1 MMKMNILKNG
11 FQALIIMS
19 LMVACSLGDVL
30 EPSDGVSM
38 ALMETVDTVVA
49 LPGDTISFKFIAS
62 TNGAALRRIE
72 IVEKSHDFNELKDS
86 IRFALVDETLELTV
100 DEEGYLSRPVSS
112 VMMIYPV
119 IVPNDKT
126 IVGEVLSMAFKAY
139 NDKGKS
145 GSIKSS
151 FKIVNYVRN
160 TSWLWLYKLAG
171 KTQGSMFFNP
181 AKYKVYANSSFGTH
195 KDEIDVAAYTAS
207 DGKHYFLNP
216 AHKETQALYV
226 ADGMDYDAS
235 TMRTTKFIPLDNVN
249 FDLVGDTELEQ
260 MDFSKA
266 VDKVEVTTGS
276 VIGFEN
282 QDGRRGILN
291 VKISS
296 SIYPTIQCKFQA
308 VAKKQ
313 E

>member
-151 FKIVNYVRN
+151 FKIVN
-160 TSWLWLYKLAG
+160 
-171 KTQGSMFFNP
+171 
-181 AKYKVYANSSFGTH
+181 FGTRAGYGCINLLV
-195 KDEIDVAAYTAS
+195 KPKEVC
-207 DGKHYFLNP
+207 FLIPQNTRSIP
-216 AHKETQALYV
+216 IAVSGLT
-226 ADGMDYDAS
+226 
-235 TMRTTKFIPLDNVN
+235 RTK
-249 FDLVGDTELEQ
+249 
-260 MDFSKA
+260 
-266 VDKVEVTTGS
+266 
-276 VIGFEN
+276 
-282 QDGRRGILN
+282 
-291 VKISS
+291 
-296 SIYPTIQCKFQA
+296 
-308 VAKKQ
+308 
-313 E
+313 